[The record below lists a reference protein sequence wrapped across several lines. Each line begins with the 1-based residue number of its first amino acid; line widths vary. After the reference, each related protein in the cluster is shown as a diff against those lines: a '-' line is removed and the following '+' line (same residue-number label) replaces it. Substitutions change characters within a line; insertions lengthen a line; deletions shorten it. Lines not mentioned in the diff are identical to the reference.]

1 MALGYYP
8 QRATPSRPVFPPDFG
23 FPFGSARDEWL
34 VQRCARRGKGHLSW
48 RPWEKCFMQ
57 VSER

>member
-34 VQRCARRGKGHLSW
+34 VQKCARRGKGHLSW
-48 RPWEKCFMQ
+48 RP
-57 VSER
+57 